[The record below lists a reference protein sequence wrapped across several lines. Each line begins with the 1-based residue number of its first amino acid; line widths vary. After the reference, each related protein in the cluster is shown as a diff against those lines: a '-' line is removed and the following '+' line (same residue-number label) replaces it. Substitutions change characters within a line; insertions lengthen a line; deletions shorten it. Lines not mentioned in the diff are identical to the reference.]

1 MIRSLRLRDFKSF
14 RDVEVP
20 LGPFTLVVG
29 TNASGKSN
37 LRDALRFLHGVGL
50 GFTIAEIFGE
60 KYGPG
65 GILQWRGI
73 RGGLPEAARVG
84 SETSRIAFDVV
95 TSVEHAQFGLAYGI
109 ELIPG
114 HNATSPYLEQEYLKF
129 EGADLSNAAMGFQVY
144 GGNKDVWVLGSSAN
158 VFFALG
164 PNKDFDFQIPLELRS
179 HAPVLGQLPDVPE
192 SRPREI
198 QETRTNVRALLS
210 VFSSMRFLDLDP
222 DAMRIPSNPGQT
234 ILGDRGENLSSVLQA
249 ICADPSRKTSLLE
262 WVRALTPLD
271 AADFSFESDFTGRI
285 LVHLVEAGGA
295 KLSAASVSDGTL
307 RFLAMVAALLS
318 EDTGKI
324 YVFEELDNGIH
335 PTRLHLLLE
344 LIDRA
349 CAEQG
354 VQVIATSHNPA
365 MLAFLSE
372 RARADALLIYRGDDH
387 TSHVRRVMDL
397 PNIAEILRTQDLSR
411 LMLSGWL
418 EDAAAFSEPDP
429 APEASDE
436 PSEEPA

>member
-20 LGPFTLVVG
+20 LGPFTLIVG

-50 GFTIAEIFGE
+50 GFTLAEIFGE

-73 RGGLPEAARVG
+73 RGGLPEAARQGMSGFGVVVCLELEG
-84 SETSRIAFDVV
+84 GRVETRSIG
-95 TSVEHAQFGLAYGI
+95 VE
-109 ELIPG
+109 PR
-114 HNATSPYLEQEYLKF
+114 
-129 EGADLSNAAMGFQVY
+129 
-144 GGNKDVWVLGSSAN
+144 GGWVSAN
-158 VFFALG
+158 DV
-164 PNKDFDFQIPLELRS
+164 DVRS
-179 HAPVLGQLPDVPE
+179 
-192 SRPREI
+192 
-198 QETRTNVRALLS
+198 LLAS
-210 VFSSMRFLDLDP
+210 LRFLDLDP

-249 ICADPSRKTSLLE
+249 ICNDPTRKISLLE
-262 WVRALTPLD
+262 WIRALTPLD
-271 AADFSFESDFTGRI
+271 AADLTFESDFTGRI

-344 LIDRA
+344 LIHRA

-387 TSHVRRVMDL
+387 TSQVRRVMDL
-397 PNIAEILRTQDLSR
+397 PNISEILRTQDLSR

-429 APEASDE
+429 APEASE
-436 PSEEPA
+436 GSP

>member
-1 MIRSLRLRDFKSF
+1 LDRVEHHVDRPVLEDGDERDTIRSLNLRDFKSF
-14 RDVEVP
+14 HDVEVP

-65 GILQWRGI
+65 GVLQWRGI
-73 RGGLPEAARVG
+73 RGGLPEAARQGTTHFDILAEVLLGPKLVLFG
-84 SETSRIAFDVV
+84 SGADIFVEDGSIRAHFGAHIFD
-95 TSVEHAQFGLAYGI
+95 T
-109 ELIPG
+109 PG
-114 HNATSPYLEQEYLKF
+114 HTKVASI
-129 EGADLSNAAMGFQVY
+129 LSS
-144 GGNKDVWVLGSSAN
+144 L
-158 VFFALG
+158 
-164 PNKDFDFQIPLELRS
+164 
-179 HAPVLGQLPDVPE
+179 
-192 SRPREI
+192 
-198 QETRTNVRALLS
+198 
-210 VFSSMRFLDLDP
+210 RFLDLDP
-222 DAMRIPSNPGQT
+222 DAMRIPSNPGQAV
-234 ILGDRGENLSSVLQA
+234 LGDRGENLSSVLHA
-249 ICADPSRKTSLLE
+249 ICKDPSRKTSLLE

-271 AADFSFESDFTGRI
+271 AADLTFESDFTGRI
-285 LVHLVEAGGA
+285 LLHLVEAGGA

-365 MLAFLSE
+365 MLAFLGE
-372 RARADALLIYRGDDH
+372 RARADALLIYRGEDH

-429 APEASDE
+429 APEASE
-436 PSEEPA
+436 GTP

>member
-14 RDVEVP
+14 HDVEVP

-50 GFTIAEIFGE
+50 GFTLAEIFGE

-65 GILQWRGI
+65 GILLWRGI
-73 RGGLPEAARVG
+73 RGGLPEAARQG
-84 SETSRIAFDVV
+84 TRGFG
-95 TSVEHAQFGLAYGI
+95 VE
-109 ELIPG
+109 
-114 HNATSPYLEQEYLKF
+114 
-129 EGADLSNAAMGFQVY
+129 VC
-144 GGNKDVWVLGSSAN
+144 
-158 VFFALG
+158 
-164 PNKDFDFQIPLELRS
+164 LELDDGR
-179 HAPVLGQLPDVPE
+179 V
-192 SRPREI
+192 
-198 QETRTNVRALLS
+198 ETRTIDTEPRGGWLDDDDDLKSMLS
-210 VFSSMRFLDLDP
+210 SLRFLDLDP
-222 DAMRIPSNPGQT
+222 DAMRIPSNSGQT

-249 ICADPSRKTSLLE
+249 ICEDPSRKTSLLE
-262 WVRALTPLD
+262 WVRAFTPLY
-271 AADFSFESDFTGRI
+271 AVDFAFESDFSGRI

-318 EDTGKI
+318 EDTGRI

-344 LIDRA
+344 LIERA
-349 CAEQG
+349 CTEQG

-372 RARADALLIYRGDDH
+372 RARADALLIYRGEDH
-387 TSHVRRVMDL
+387 ASHVRRVMDL
-397 PNIAEILRTQDLSR
+397 PNIAEIIKTQDLSG
-411 LMLSGWL
+411 LILSGWL
-418 EDAAAFSEPDP
+418 EDAAAFSEPDLV
-429 APEASDE
+429 PEACETIRGYDRIRQLCPE
-436 PSEEPA
+436 DVGALHDGPRARIHP

>member
-50 GFTIAEIFGE
+50 GFTLAEIFGE

-73 RGGLPEAARVG
+73 RGGLPEAARQG
-84 SETSRIAFDVV
+84 TSGFGVV
-95 TSVEHAQFGLAYGI
+95 VE
-109 ELIPG
+109 
-114 HNATSPYLEQEYLKF
+114 LEMDD
-129 EGADLSNAAMGFQVY
+129 G
-144 GGNKDVWVLGSSAN
+144 
-158 VFFALG
+158 
-164 PNKDFDFQIPLELRS
+164 RT
-179 HAPVLGQLPDVPE
+179 
-192 SRPREI
+192 
-198 QETRTNVRALLS
+198 ETRSIDVEPRGGWVSADDDEVRTLLS
-210 VFSSMRFLDLDP
+210 SLRFLDLDP

-234 ILGDRGENLSSVLQA
+234 ILGDRGENLSSVLQT
-249 ICADPSRKTSLLE
+249 ICNDPLRKVSLLE

-271 AADFSFESDFTGRI
+271 AVDFAFESDFSGRI

-349 CAEQG
+349 CTEQG
-354 VQVIATSHNPA
+354 IQVIATSHNPA
-365 MLAFLSE
+365 LLAFLGE
-372 RARADALLIYRGDDH
+372 QARADALLIYRGEDH
-387 TSHVRRVMDL
+387 TSQVRRVMDL

-418 EDAAAFSEPDP
+418 EDAAAFSEP
-429 APEASDE
+429 E
-436 PSEEPA
+436 PEPA

>member
-1 MIRSLRLRDFKSF
+1 MIRALRLRDFKSF

-50 GFTIAEIFGE
+50 GFTLAEIFGE

-73 RGGLPEAARVG
+73 RGGWPEAARQGTNGFGMEISLVLG
-84 SETSRIAFDVV
+84 DGRVETRRVD
-95 TSVEHAQFGLAYGI
+95 I
-109 ELIPG
+109 EPR
-114 HNATSPYLEQEYLKF
+114 
-129 EGADLSNAAMGFQVY
+129 
-144 GGNKDVWVLGSSAN
+144 GGWVLPDDHEVRSALSS
-158 VFFALG
+158 L
-164 PNKDFDFQIPLELRS
+164 
-179 HAPVLGQLPDVPE
+179 
-192 SRPREI
+192 
-198 QETRTNVRALLS
+198 
-210 VFSSMRFLDLDP
+210 RFLDLDP

-234 ILGDRGENLSSVLQA
+234 ILGDRGENLSSVLHA
-249 ICADPSRKTSLLE
+249 ICSDPSRKVSLLE
-262 WVRALTPLD
+262 WIRALTPLD
-271 AADFSFESDFTGRI
+271 AADLTFEHDFSGRI

-318 EDTGKI
+318 EDTGKV

-365 MLAFLSE
+365 VLAFLGE

-387 TSHVRRVMDL
+387 TSRVRRVMDL

-418 EDAAAFSEPDP
+418 EDAAAFSDPDP
-429 APEASDE
+429 APETDGSR
-436 PSEEPA
+436 P

>member
-14 RDVEVP
+14 HDVEVP

-50 GFTIAEIFGE
+50 GFTLAEIFGE

-73 RGGLPEAARVG
+73 RGGLPEAARQGTHVFSCAVELLLGAGTRHYILDVG
-84 SETSRIAFDVV
+84 LYPGSIRARVMAEHLESDGIDDVHISVQHTTRLTSKSEERPALTLPSSYEDSA
-95 TSVEHAQFGLAYGI
+95 I
-109 ELIPG
+109 ETG
-114 HNATSPYLEQEYLKF
+114 KVA
-129 EGADLSNAAMGFQVY
+129 
-144 GGNKDVWVLGSSAN
+144 
-158 VFFALG
+158 
-164 PNKDFDFQIPLELRS
+164 
-179 HAPVLGQLPDVPE
+179 
-192 SRPREI
+192 
-198 QETRTNVRALLS
+198 ALL
-210 VFSSMRFLDLDP
+210 SSMRFLDLDP

-249 ICADPSRKTSLLE
+249 ICSDPLRKTSLLE

-271 AADFSFESDFTGRI
+271 AADFSFESDFSGRI
-285 LVHLVEAGGA
+285 LVHLIEAGGA

-349 CAEQG
+349 CTEQS

-365 MLAFLSE
+365 MLAFLNE
-372 RARADALLIYRGDDH
+372 RARADALLVYRGEDY

-429 APEASDE
+429 APETSDE

>member
-20 LGPFTLVVG
+20 LGRFTLVVG

-50 GFTIAEIFGE
+50 GFTLAEIFGE

-65 GILQWRGI
+65 GVLQWRGI
-73 RGGLPEAARVG
+73 RGGLPEAARQG
-84 SETSRIAFDVV
+84 TREFC
-95 TSVEHAQFGLAYGI
+95 VE
-109 ELIPG
+109 
-114 HNATSPYLEQEYLKF
+114 
-129 EGADLSNAAMGFQVY
+129 ADLLLGAGTRRYLLEIGFPIDSIYPQVLAE
-144 GGNKDVWVLGSSAN
+144 DLGSDGVDDARAKATY
-158 VFFALG
+158 V
-164 PNKDFDFQIPLELRS
+164 IRLE
-179 HAPVLGQLPDVPE
+179 P
-192 SRPREI
+192 
-198 QETRTNVRALLS
+198 ETRERPSLTFRGHSENLQAELDKIVSLLS
-210 VFSSMRFLDLDP
+210 SLRFLDLDP

-234 ILGDRGENLSSVLQA
+234 ILGDRGENLSSVLHA
-249 ICADPSRKTSLLE
+249 ICNDPSRKLGLLE

-271 AADFSFESDFTGRI
+271 AVDFAFESAFSGRI

-318 EDTGKI
+318 EDTGRI

-354 VQVIATSHNPA
+354 IQVIATSHNPA
-365 MLAFLSE
+365 MLAFLGE
-372 RARADALLIYRGDDH
+372 QARASALLVYRGEDH
-387 TSHVRRVMDL
+387 TSQVRRVMDL

-429 APEASDE
+429 STTEGSA
-436 PSEEPA
+436 

>member
-1 MIRSLRLRDFKSF
+1 VIRSLRLRDFKSF

-73 RGGLPEAARVG
+73 RGGLPEAARQG
-84 SETSRIAFDVV
+84 
-95 TSVEHAQFGLAYGI
+95 
-109 ELIPG
+109 
-114 HNATSPYLEQEYLKF
+114 
-129 EGADLSNAAMGFQVY
+129 AMGFGVT
-144 GGNKDVWVLGSSAN
+144 VC
-158 VFFALG
+158 
-164 PNKDFDFQIPLELRS
+164 LELDEGRVEARS
-179 HAPVLGQLPDVPE
+179 IDVEPGGGWLHTGDDDMK
-192 SRPREI
+192 SM
-198 QETRTNVRALLS
+198 LS
-210 VFSSMRFLDLDP
+210 SLRFLDLDP

-234 ILGDRGENLSSVLQA
+234 VLGDRGENLSSVLQA
-249 ICADPSRKTSLLE
+249 ICKDPTRKTSLLE

-271 AADFSFESDFTGRI
+271 AADLTFESDFSGRI

-318 EDTGKI
+318 EDTGRI

-349 CAEQG
+349 CAEEG

-372 RARADALLIYRGDDH
+372 RARADALLVYRGEDH
-387 TSHVRRVMDL
+387 TSQVRRVMDL

-418 EDAAAFSEPDP
+418 EDAAAFSQP
-429 APEASDE
+429 E
-436 PSEEPA
+436 PSEGSP

>member
-14 RDVEVP
+14 RDVDVP

-60 KYGPG
+60 KYGAG

-73 RGGLPEAARVG
+73 RGGLPEAARQGTLEFLMEGEVRLDAATRRFG
-84 SETSRIAFDVV
+84 VTIRPTNDESIGQPPVKTDMNTDEFRELVSLLTS
-95 TSVEHAQFGLAYGI
+95 L
-109 ELIPG
+109 
-114 HNATSPYLEQEYLKF
+114 
-129 EGADLSNAAMGFQVY
+129 
-144 GGNKDVWVLGSSAN
+144 
-158 VFFALG
+158 
-164 PNKDFDFQIPLELRS
+164 
-179 HAPVLGQLPDVPE
+179 
-192 SRPREI
+192 
-198 QETRTNVRALLS
+198 
-210 VFSSMRFLDLDP
+210 RFLDLDP

-234 ILGDRGENLSSVLQA
+234 VLGDRGENLSSVLQA
-249 ICADPSRKTSLLE
+249 ICKDPSRKTSLLE
-262 WVRALTPLD
+262 WIRALTPLD
-271 AADFSFESDFTGRI
+271 AADLTFESDFTGRI

-318 EDTGKI
+318 EDTGRI

-387 TSHVRRVMDL
+387 TSQVRRVMDL
-397 PNIAEILRTQDLSR
+397 PNISEILRTQDLSR

-429 APEASDE
+429 APEASE
-436 PSEEPA
+436 GSP

>member
-50 GFTIAEIFGE
+50 GFTLAEIFGE

-73 RGGLPEAARVG
+73 RGGLPEAARQGTRAFCVDADLLLGAGKRRYILEVELPVG
-84 SETSRIAFDVV
+84 TR
-95 TSVEHAQFGLAYGI
+95 HAQVLAEDLGSDGVDDAST
-109 ELIPG
+109 P
-114 HNATSPYLEQEYLKF
+114 AAYLKR
-129 EGADLSNAAMGFQVY
+129 LSPETPERPSLTAGGRGSNFQVELD
-144 GGNKDVWVLGSSAN
+144 KLISHLSS
-158 VFFALG
+158 L
-164 PNKDFDFQIPLELRS
+164 
-179 HAPVLGQLPDVPE
+179 
-192 SRPREI
+192 
-198 QETRTNVRALLS
+198 
-210 VFSSMRFLDLDP
+210 RFLDLDP

-249 ICADPSRKTSLLE
+249 ICNDPSRKVSLLE

-271 AADFSFESDFTGRI
+271 AVDFAFESDFSGRI
-285 LVHLVEAGGA
+285 LVHLVEGGGA

-349 CAEQG
+349 CTEQG
-354 VQVIATSHNPA
+354 IQVIATSHNPA
-365 MLAFLSE
+365 LLAFLGE
-372 RARADALLIYRGDDH
+372 QARADALLIYRGDDH
-387 TSHVRRVMDL
+387 TSQVRRIMDL

-418 EDAAAFSEPDP
+418 EDAAAFSEP
-429 APEASDE
+429 E
-436 PSEEPA
+436 PS